1 MPIQPYRELLPCS
14 LYGCF
19 VQVDCGEISGT
30 VYSKNFFEKPIDIT
44 E

>member
-19 VQVDCGEISGT
+19 VRVDCGEISGT
-30 VYSKNFFEKPIDIT
+30 VYPKNFFEKLIDIT